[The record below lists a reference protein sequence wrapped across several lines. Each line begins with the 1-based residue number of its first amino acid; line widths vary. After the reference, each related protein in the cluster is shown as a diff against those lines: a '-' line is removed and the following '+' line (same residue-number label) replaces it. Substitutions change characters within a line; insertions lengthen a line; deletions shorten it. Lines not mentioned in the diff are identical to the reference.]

1 MEERINASVLLSFY
15 GPLLTPKQQQSLRLH
30 YEEDLSL
37 SEIAEMS
44 GVSRQGVYDAIHR
57 GEEQLVELERRLG
70 LRARWVRI
78 CEGLRRS
85 REALEEGKEDL
96 ALEIINGLL
105 TEEEGID
112 GL

>member
-15 GPLLTPKQQQSLRLH
+15 GPLLTPKQRQSLRLH

-37 SEIAEMS
+37 AEIAEMS

-57 GEEQLVELERRLG
+57 GEEQLLELERRLG
-70 LRARWVRI
+70 LQKRWVKM
-78 CEGLRRS
+78 CDGLRQS
-85 REALEEGKEDL
+85 RAALEKGDQ
-96 ALEIINGLL
+96 AQAMNIINGLL
-105 TEEEGID
+105 AEEEGID